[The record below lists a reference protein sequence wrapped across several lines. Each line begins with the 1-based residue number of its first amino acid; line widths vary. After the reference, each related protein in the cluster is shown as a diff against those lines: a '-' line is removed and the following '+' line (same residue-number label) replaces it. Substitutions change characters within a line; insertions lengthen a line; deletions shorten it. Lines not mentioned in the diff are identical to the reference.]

1 MQRTP
6 EFATLAGQTR
16 EYNNRLEEFTEER
29 FKEDFDTCKEFHS
42 RATSLLED
50 SNSDNDK
57 SNLEFFIAEVSTF
70 IDGFSHGGF
79 YFPINFRSGPQVD
92 FQKLTAWASPTS
104 LEDYE
109 DLLARYRQLPKYMEQ
124 TMEMMRSGM
133 AKNITAHLA
142 SMEAV
147 PGQIESHLTGEVEE
161 SVLFKP
167 FRDLQSKRNFSQTE
181 VKRLQA
187 GAKAI
192 IKSEIRPA
200 FKKLLRFIS
209 EEYQPSCRTNI
220 AASSLPGGQFYQACI
235 RFHTTT
241 NFTAEDIHALGISE
255 VANIEAEMRKVI
267 EELQLNLTVKEFFST
282 LRNDPANYFGSGEE
296 VLSAFNTTI
305 NEKILAKLPTLFKR
319 IPSMRLE
326 IVEESNPEASAASYI
341 AGTEDG
347 SRPGRFYVNTAKYA
361 SQSRHGVAT
370 LVLHE
375 AYPGHHLQGAYLQG
389 DKYPTFRKV
398 MEDRAYS
405 LAPSRFPINTA
416 YAEGWALYSETLG
429 YQLGLFDDPMAR
441 FGHLNAMIFRACRL
455 VVDTGLHAFGWSRE
469 RAIEYMLEHTARSRD
484 NIEREVNR
492 YITWPGQ
499 ALGYKIGQLKISE
512 LRQRAE
518 THLKESFDI
527 KDFHEVILESAGP
540 LSIVEKKVEEW
551 MKAVMAK

>member
-1 MQRTP
+1 LKVILP
-6 EFATLAGQTR
+6 ERSRNRFFSSRSKTLKRKALSA
-16 EYNNRLEEFTEER
+16 NR
-29 FKEDFDTCKEFHS
+29 KW
-42 RATSLLED
+42 
-50 SNSDNDK
+50 
-57 SNLEFFIAEVSTF
+57 
-70 IDGFSHGGF
+70 G
-79 YFPINFRSGPQVD
+79 
-92 FQKLTAWASPTS
+92 
-104 LEDYE
+104 
-109 DLLARYRQLPKYMEQ
+109 
-124 TMEMMRSGM
+124 
-133 AKNITAHLA
+133 
-142 SMEAV
+142 
-147 PGQIESHLTGEVEE
+147 
-161 SVLFKP
+161 
-167 FRDLQSKRNFSQTE
+167 
-181 VKRLQA
+181 LQA
-187 GAKAI
+187 GAKAT

-200 FKKLLRFIS
+200 FRKLLRFIL

-220 AASSLPGGQFYQACI
+220 AASSLPGGKFYKACI

-241 NFTAEDIHALGISE
+241 NFTAEEVHTLGKRE
-255 VANIEAEMRKVI
+255 VANIEAEMRAVI
-267 EELQLNLTVKEFFST
+267 EELQLNLTVKEFFSK

-305 NEKILAKLPTLFKR
+305 NDKILPKLPMLFKR
-319 IPSMRLE
+319 IPSQRLE
-326 IVEESNPEASAASYI
+326 LVEESNPEASAASYI

-347 SRPGRFYVNTAKYA
+347 SRPGRFYVNTAKYS
-361 SQSRHGVAT
+361 SQSRHGIAT

-375 AYPGHHLQGAYLQG
+375 AFPGHHLQGAYLQG
-389 DKYPTFRKV
+389 DRYPTFRKV

-429 YQLGLFDDPMAR
+429 YQLGLFDDPMSR

-469 RAIEYMLEHTARSRD
+469 RAIEYMLEHTARTRD

-518 THLKESFDI
+518 MQLKDNFDI

-540 LSIVEKKVEEW
+540 LSIVEKRVDEW
-551 MKAVMAK
+551 IKATK

>member
-1 MQRTP
+1 
-6 EFATLAGQTR
+6 L
-16 EYNNRLEEFTEER
+16 
-29 FKEDFDTCKEFHS
+29 S
-42 RATSLLED
+42 
-50 SNSDNDK
+50 
-57 SNLEFFIAEVSTF
+57 
-70 IDGFSHGGF
+70 
-79 YFPINFRSGPQVD
+79 
-92 FQKLTAWASPTS
+92 
-104 LEDYE
+104 
-109 DLLARYRQLPKYMEQ
+109 
-124 TMEMMRSGM
+124 
-133 AKNITAHLA
+133 
-142 SMEAV
+142 
-147 PGQIESHLTGEVEE
+147 
-161 SVLFKP
+161 
-167 FRDLQSKRNFSQTE
+167 QSE
-181 VKRLQA
+181 VKRVQA
-187 GAKAI
+187 AAETI

-200 FKKLLRFIS
+200 FRKLLRFIS
-209 EEYQPSCRTNI
+209 DEYQPSCRPNI

-241 NFTAEDIHALGISE
+241 NFTAEDIHSLGISE
-255 VANIEAEMRKVI
+255 VANIEAEMRGVI
-267 EELQLNLTVKEFFST
+267 EELDLDLTVKEFVSK

-296 VLSAFNTTI
+296 VLSAFNRTI
-305 NEKILAKLPTLFKR
+305 NDKILAKLPTLFKR

-326 IVEESNPEASAASYI
+326 LVEESNPEASAASYI

-389 DKYPTFRKV
+389 DRYPTFRKV
-398 MEDRAYS
+398 VEDRAYS

-469 RAIEYMLEHTARSRD
+469 RAIEFMLEHTARTRD

-499 ALGYKIGQLKISE
+499 ALGYKIGQLKISG

-518 THLKESFDI
+518 TQLMEKFDI

-540 LSIVEKKVEEW
+540 LSIVEKRVEEW
-551 MKAVMAK
+551 IKSTMAK